1 MTKSWAL
8 GSAACQNNFLLLSYL
23 KGLIYNSV
31 AELKETRN
39 VTNMKIMN
47 VKQLFLLSTLCLT
60 MGTTQA
66 PAQEFLNK
74 LKNKGAKLVKQAM
87 QDAVKDEVN
96 TVEKTEGEASRNK
109 NRVESKV
116 RNRTRMQGN
125 STMAGGGVT
134 LSPKKKE
141 ITIKLCRGLGPS
153 TWYGRKNARSPLPP
167 VCSKQDSWYS
177 SLPFIHDMDNASL
190 VAESQMLEKWIR
202 SHSSEVC
209 SPVVVRREENTREM
223 GERTRAL
230 DNAVRYLNGSVEEM
244 PEVLESGAFK
254 RAMQSDC
261 SPLYPSLESE
271 TVTYLK
277 SINRTTK
284 EVTVTVYEGNSAY
297 DNKMNIDEMWFEVNP
312 SERTAKLLEMDDE
325 SAGKDYTVPSS
336 IRFAGHLFRVT
347 EIGASAFSEKKVKSV
362 TLPMGLKSI
371 GDNAFM
377 SSTISEISIPATVTN
392 IGKGAFSN
400 IPTLKTI
407 SVPNSVKTIGHSCF
421 VACTGLTEVKLPAR
435 LEKLE
440 NSMFRGCRS
449 LTKVTLPQNIDKI
462 DTGTF
467 EDCKALAHID
477 LPQTVTTIGLNAFKN
492 TALTE
497 VPVTTSLKLID
508 SNAFEGCNGL
518 TSVSLPASV
527 QIETEAF
534 KNCKNLRKAT
544 ISAEHRGIPDD
555 IYMIFMGCPFAQ
567 KPLTSVP
574 SCVTFSE

>member
-1 MTKSWAL
+1 
-8 GSAACQNNFLLLSYL
+8 
-23 KGLIYNSV
+23 
-31 AELKETRN
+31 
-39 VTNMKIMN
+39 MKILN

-66 PAQEFLNK
+66 PAQGFLNK

-87 QDAVKDEVN
+87 PDAVKDVVN

-153 TWYGRKNARSPLPP
+153 TWYGRKNARSPQPP
-167 VCSKQDSWYS
+167 VCSKQDSWYR

-190 VAESQMLEKWIR
+190 VAESQMLKKWIR
-202 SHSSEVC
+202 SNSSETC

-377 SSTISEISIPATVTN
+377 SSAISEISIPATVTN

-435 LEKLE
+435 LEKLW
-440 NSMFRGCRS
+440 NNMFSGCRS

-477 LPQTVTTIGLNAFKN
+477 LPQSVTTIGVNAFKN

>member
-1 MTKSWAL
+1 
-8 GSAACQNNFLLLSYL
+8 
-23 KGLIYNSV
+23 
-31 AELKETRN
+31 
-39 VTNMKIMN
+39 MKIMN

-153 TWYGRKNARSPLPP
+153 TWYGRKNARSPQPP
-167 VCSKQDSWYS
+167 VCSKQDSWYR

-202 SHSSEVC
+202 SNSSETC

-297 DNKMNIDEMWFEVNP
+297 DNRMNIDEMWFEVNP

-497 VPVTTSLKLID
+497 VPVTRNLKLID

-527 QIETEAF
+527 QIETDAF

>member
-1 MTKSWAL
+1 
-8 GSAACQNNFLLLSYL
+8 
-23 KGLIYNSV
+23 
-31 AELKETRN
+31 
-39 VTNMKIMN
+39 MKIMN

-66 PAQEFLNK
+66 PAQGFLNK

-87 QDAVKDEVN
+87 PDAVKDVVN

-125 STMAGGGVT
+125 STMASGGVT

-153 TWYGRKNARSPLPP
+153 TWYGRKSARSPQPP
-167 VCSKQDSWYS
+167 VCSKQDSWYR

-190 VAESQMLEKWIR
+190 VAESQMIEKWIR
-202 SHSSEVC
+202 SHSSETC

-312 SERTAKLLEMDDE
+312 SERTAKLLEMDNDE

-435 LEKLE
+435 LEKLW
-440 NSMFRGCRS
+440 NNMFRGCRS

-477 LPQTVTTIGLNAFKN
+477 LPQSVTTIGQNAFKN

-534 KNCKNLRKAT
+534 KNCKNLRRAT

>member
-1 MTKSWAL
+1 
-8 GSAACQNNFLLLSYL
+8 
-23 KGLIYNSV
+23 
-31 AELKETRN
+31 
-39 VTNMKIMN
+39 MKIMN

-87 QDAVKDEVN
+87 PDAVKDVVN

-153 TWYGRKNARSPLPP
+153 TWYGRKNVRSPQPP
-167 VCSKQDSWYS
+167 VSSKQDIWYQ
-177 SLPFIHDMDNASL
+177 SLTFIHDMDNASL

-202 SHSSEVC
+202 SNSSEIDV
-209 SPVVVRREENTREM
+209 PVLIRREEKS
-223 GERTRAL
+223 GELGGRIEAL
-230 DNAVRYLNGSVEEM
+230 DRAVRYLNGSTDEM
-244 PEVLESGAFK
+244 SEVFESGAFK
-254 RAMQSDC
+254 RAMQSDY
-261 SPLYPSLESE
+261 SALYPLLEPE

-297 DNKMNIDEMWFEVNP
+297 DNRMNIDEMWFEVNP
-312 SERTAKLLEMDDE
+312 SERTAKLLEMDNDE
-325 SAGKDYTVPSS
+325 STGKDYTVPSS
-336 IRFAGHLFRVT
+336 IRFAGHMFRVT
-347 EIGASAFSEKKVKSV
+347 EIGGSAFFEKKVKSV

-371 GDNAFM
+371 GVNAFM

-400 IPTLKTI
+400 IPALKTI

-477 LPQTVTTIGLNAFKN
+477 LPQTVTTIGQNAFKN

-527 QIETEAF
+527 QIEFEAF

-544 ISAEHRGIPDD
+544 ISAEYRGIADD

>member
-1 MTKSWAL
+1 
-8 GSAACQNNFLLLSYL
+8 
-23 KGLIYNSV
+23 
-31 AELKETRN
+31 
-39 VTNMKIMN
+39 MKIMN

-66 PAQEFLNK
+66 PAQGFLNK

-87 QDAVKDEVN
+87 PDAVKDVVN

-153 TWYGRKNARSPLPP
+153 TWYGRKNARSPQPP
-167 VCSKQDSWYS
+167 VCSKQDSWYR

-190 VAESQMLEKWIR
+190 VAESQMLKKWIR
-202 SHSSEVC
+202 SNSSETC

-312 SERTAKLLEMDDE
+312 SERTAKLLEMDEE

-377 SSTISEISIPATVTN
+377 SSAISEISIPATVTN

-435 LEKLE
+435 LEKLW
-440 NSMFRGCRS
+440 NNMFSGCRS

-477 LPQTVTTIGLNAFKN
+477 LPQSVTTIGQNAFKN

>member
-1 MTKSWAL
+1 
-8 GSAACQNNFLLLSYL
+8 
-23 KGLIYNSV
+23 
-31 AELKETRN
+31 
-39 VTNMKIMN
+39 MN

-66 PAQEFLNK
+66 PAQGFLNK

-87 QDAVKDEVN
+87 PDAVKDVVN

-153 TWYGRKNARSPLPP
+153 TWYGRKNARSPQPP
-167 VCSKQDSWYS
+167 VCSKQDSWYR

-190 VAESQMLEKWIR
+190 VAESQMIEKWIR
-202 SHSSEVC
+202 SHSSETC

-284 EVTVTVYEGNSAY
+284 TKEVTVTVYEGNSAY

-312 SERTAKLLEMDDE
+312 SERTAKLLEMDNDE
-325 SAGKDYTVPSS
+325 SVGKDYTVPSS

-347 EIGASAFSEKKVKSV
+347 EIGVSAFSEKKVKSV

-435 LEKLE
+435 LEKLW
-440 NSMFRGCRS
+440 NNMFRGCRS

-477 LPQTVTTIGLNAFKN
+477 LPQSVTTIGQNAFKN

-534 KNCKNLRKAT
+534 KNCKNLRRAT

>member
-1 MTKSWAL
+1 
-8 GSAACQNNFLLLSYL
+8 
-23 KGLIYNSV
+23 
-31 AELKETRN
+31 
-39 VTNMKIMN
+39 MKIMN

-66 PAQEFLNK
+66 PAQGFLNK

-87 QDAVKDEVN
+87 PDAVKDVVN

-153 TWYGRKNARSPLPP
+153 TWYGRKNARSPQPP
-167 VCSKQDSWYS
+167 VCSKQDSWYR

-190 VAESQMLEKWIR
+190 VAESQMLKKWIR
-202 SHSSEVC
+202 SNSSETC

-223 GERTRAL
+223 GERIRAL

-421 VACTGLTEVKLPAR
+421 VTCTGLTEVKLPAR
-435 LEKLE
+435 LEKLW
-440 NSMFRGCRS
+440 NNMFSGCRS

-477 LPQTVTTIGLNAFKN
+477 LPQSVTTIGVNAFKN

>member
-1 MTKSWAL
+1 
-8 GSAACQNNFLLLSYL
+8 
-23 KGLIYNSV
+23 
-31 AELKETRN
+31 
-39 VTNMKIMN
+39 MN

-60 MGTTQA
+60 MGATQA
-66 PAQEFLNK
+66 PAQGFLNK

-87 QDAVKDEVN
+87 PDPVKDVVN
-96 TVEKTEGEASRNK
+96 TVEETEGAASRTR

-116 RNRTRMQGN
+116 RNRTSGA
-125 STMAGGGVT
+125 STRRTRTQAGSSTAGSGVT

-153 TWYGRKNARSPLPP
+153 TCYGRKNARSPLPP
-167 VCSKQDSWYS
+167 TCSKQDSWYR
-177 SLPFIHDMDNASL
+177 SLPFIHDMDNACL
-190 VAESQMLEKWIR
+190 VAEANMLDNFVKK
-202 SHSSEVC
+202 HSSEVC
-209 SPVVVRREENTREM
+209 SPVVVRVEENREEM

-230 DNAVRYLNGSVEEM
+230 DNAVRYLKGSNDEM

-254 RAMQSDC
+254 RAMQSDY
-261 SPLYPSLESE
+261 SALYPSLEPE

-312 SERTAKLLEMDDE
+312 SERTAKLLEMDEE

-336 IRFAGHLFRVT
+336 IRFGGHVFRVT
-347 EIGASAFSEKKVKSV
+347 EIGASAFNEKKVKSV

-377 SSTISEISIPATVTN
+377 SSTISEINIPATVTN

-421 VACTGLTEVKLPAR
+421 VMCTGLTEAKLPAR

-440 NSMFRGCRS
+440 NAMFKGCQS

-477 LPQTVTTIGLNAFKN
+477 LPQSVTTIGLNAFKN

-497 VPVTTSLKLID
+497 VPVTTNLKLID

-527 QIETEAF
+527 QVENEAF

-544 ISAEHRGIPDD
+544 ISAEYRGIADD

>member
-1 MTKSWAL
+1 
-8 GSAACQNNFLLLSYL
+8 
-23 KGLIYNSV
+23 
-31 AELKETRN
+31 
-39 VTNMKIMN
+39 MKIMN

-66 PAQEFLNK
+66 PAQGFLNK

-87 QDAVKDEVN
+87 PDAVKDVVN
-96 TVEKTEGEASRNK
+96 TVEKTEGEASKTR

-125 STMAGGGVT
+125 STIAGGGVT

-153 TWYGRKNARSPLPP
+153 TWYGRKNARSPQPP
-167 VCSKQDSWYS
+167 VCSKQDSWYR

-190 VAESQMLEKWIR
+190 VAESQMLKKWIR
-202 SHSSEVC
+202 SNSSETC

-223 GERTRAL
+223 GERIRAL

-284 EVTVTVYEGNSAY
+284 EVKVTVYEGNSAY

-312 SERTAKLLEMDDE
+312 SERTAKLLEMDEE

-377 SSTISEISIPATVTN
+377 SSAISEISIPATVTN

-435 LEKLE
+435 LEKLW
-440 NSMFRGCRS
+440 NNMFSGCRS

-477 LPQTVTTIGLNAFKN
+477 LPQSVTTIGVNAFKN

>member
-1 MTKSWAL
+1 
-8 GSAACQNNFLLLSYL
+8 
-23 KGLIYNSV
+23 
-31 AELKETRN
+31 
-39 VTNMKIMN
+39 MK

-60 MGTTQA
+60 MGATQA
-66 PAQEFLNK
+66 PAQGFLNK

-87 QDAVKDEVN
+87 PDPVKDVVN
-96 TVEKTEGEASRNK
+96 TVKEAEGSASRTK
-109 NRVESKV
+109 TRVENRV
-116 RNRTRMQGN
+116 RNRVGGESMRRTRTQGG
-125 STMAGGGVT
+125 SATAGSGGGVT

-153 TWYGRKNARSPLPP
+153 TWYGRNNARSPLPP
-167 VCSKQDSWYS
+167 VCSKQDSWYRA
-177 SLPFIHDMDNASL
+177 LPFIHDMDNASL
-190 VAESQMLEKWIR
+190 VAEVNMLDNFVKK
-202 SHSSEVC
+202 HTSEVC
-209 SPVVVRREENTREM
+209 SPVVVRREENTEEM
-223 GERTRAL
+223 GERISAL
-230 DNAVRYLNGSVEEM
+230 NNAVRYLNGSTDEM
-244 PEVLESGAFK
+244 PEVFESGAFK
-254 RAMQSDC
+254 RAMQSDY
-261 SPLYPSLESE
+261 SALYPSLEPG

-297 DNKMNIDEMWFEVNP
+297 DNRMNIDEMWFEVNP
-312 SERTAKLLEMDDE
+312 SERTAKLLEMDNDE
-325 SAGKDYTVPSS
+325 STGKDYTVPSS
-336 IRFAGHLFRVT
+336 IRFAGHVFRVT
-347 EIGASAFSEKKVKSV
+347 EIGGSAFFEKKVKSV

-371 GDNAFM
+371 GVNAFM
-377 SSTISEISIPATVTN
+377 GSTISEISIPATVTN

-400 IPTLKTI
+400 ILALKTI

-421 VACTGLTEVKLPAR
+421 VACTGLTEAKLPAR

-477 LPQTVTTIGLNAFKN
+477 LPQSVTTIGQNAFKN

-497 VPVTTSLKLID
+497 VPVTTNLKLID

-527 QIETEAF
+527 QIEFEAF

-544 ISAEHRGIPDD
+544 ISAEHRGIADD

>member
-1 MTKSWAL
+1 
-8 GSAACQNNFLLLSYL
+8 
-23 KGLIYNSV
+23 
-31 AELKETRN
+31 
-39 VTNMKIMN
+39 MKIMN

-66 PAQEFLNK
+66 PAQGFLNK

-87 QDAVKDEVN
+87 PDAVKDVVN

-153 TWYGRKNARSPLPP
+153 TWYGRKNARSPQPP
-167 VCSKQDSWYS
+167 VCSKQDSWYR

-190 VAESQMLEKWIR
+190 VAESQMLKKWIR
-202 SHSSEVC
+202 SNSSETC

-284 EVTVTVYEGNSAY
+284 EVKVTVYEGNSAY

-312 SERTAKLLEMDDE
+312 SERTAKLLEMDEE

-421 VACTGLTEVKLPAR
+421 VTCTGLTEVKLPAR
-435 LEKLE
+435 LEKLW
-440 NSMFRGCRS
+440 NNMFSGCRS

-477 LPQTVTTIGLNAFKN
+477 LPQSVTTIGVNAFKN

>member
-1 MTKSWAL
+1 
-8 GSAACQNNFLLLSYL
+8 
-23 KGLIYNSV
+23 
-31 AELKETRN
+31 
-39 VTNMKIMN
+39 MN

-66 PAQEFLNK
+66 PAQGFLNK

-87 QDAVKDEVN
+87 PDPVKDVVN
-96 TVEKTEGEASRNK
+96 TVEETEGAATRTR

-116 RNRTRMQGN
+116 RNRTSGA
-125 STMAGGGVT
+125 STRRTRTQAGSSTAGGGVT

-153 TWYGRKNARSPLPP
+153 TLGGRKNARSPLPP
-167 VCSKQDSWYS
+167 VCSKQDSWYRA
-177 SLPFIHDMDNASL
+177 LPFIHDMDNASL
-190 VAESQMLEKWIR
+190 VAEVNMLDNFVKK
-202 SHSSEVC
+202 HSSEVC
-209 SPVVVRREENTREM
+209 SPVAVRCEENRSEM

-230 DNAVRYLNGSVEEM
+230 DNAVRYLNGSNDEM

-254 RAMQSDC
+254 RAMQSDY
-261 SPLYPSLESE
+261 SALYPSLKPE

-284 EVTVTVYEGNSAY
+284 EVTVTVYDGNSAY
-297 DNKMNIDEMWFEVNP
+297 DNKMNIEEMWFEVNP
-312 SERTAKLLEMDDE
+312 SERTAKLIEMDDE

-336 IRFAGHLFRVT
+336 IRFGGHLYRVT
-347 EIGASAFSEKKVKSV
+347 EIGGSAFYGKKVKSV

-377 SSTISEISIPATVTN
+377 SSTISEINIPATVTN
-392 IGKGAFSN
+392 IGKRAFSN

-407 SVPNSVKTIGHSCF
+407 SVPNSVKTIGLSCF
-421 VACTGLTEVKLPAR
+421 VMCTGLTEAKLPAR

-440 NSMFRGCRS
+440 NSLFKGCRS
-449 LTKVTLPQNIDKI
+449 LTKVTLPQYINKI

-477 LPQTVTTIGLNAFKN
+477 LPQSVTTIGLNAFKN

-497 VPVTTSLKLID
+497 VPVTTNLKLID

-527 QIETEAF
+527 QVENEAF

>member
-1 MTKSWAL
+1 
-8 GSAACQNNFLLLSYL
+8 
-23 KGLIYNSV
+23 
-31 AELKETRN
+31 
-39 VTNMKIMN
+39 MN

-60 MGTTQA
+60 MGATQA
-66 PAQEFLNK
+66 PAQGFLNK

-87 QDAVKDEVN
+87 PDPVKEVVN
-96 TVEKTEGEASRNK
+96 TVEETEGAASRTR
-109 NRVESKV
+109 NRVENKV
-116 RNRTRMQGN
+116 RNRTSGASTRRTRTQGG
-125 STMAGGGVT
+125 SATAGSGGGVT

-153 TWYGRKNARSPLPP
+153 ISGGRKNARSPLPP
-167 VCSKQDSWYS
+167 TCSKQDSWYRA
-177 SLPFIHDMDNASL
+177 LPFIHDMDNASL
-190 VAESQMLEKWIR
+190 VAEANMLDNMMKKR
-202 SHSSEVC
+202 SEDVC
-209 SPVVVRREENTREM
+209 SPVAVRCEENRSEM

-230 DNAVRYLNGSVEEM
+230 DNAVRYLNGSDDEM

-254 RAMQSDC
+254 RAMQSDY
-261 SPLYPSLESE
+261 SALYPSLKPE

-284 EVTVTVYEGNSAY
+284 EVTVTVYDGNSAY
-297 DNKMNIDEMWFEVNP
+297 DNRMNVDGMWFEVNP
-312 SERTAKLLEMDDE
+312 SERTAKLLEMDNDE
-325 SAGKDYTVPSS
+325 STGKDYTVPSS
-336 IRFAGHLFRVT
+336 IRFAGHVFRVT
-347 EIGASAFSEKKVKSV
+347 EIGGSAFYEKKVKSV

-371 GDNAFM
+371 GVNAFM
-377 SSTISEISIPATVTN
+377 SSTISEINIPATVTN

-400 IPTLKTI
+400 ISTLKTI

-467 EDCKALAHID
+467 EDCKALTHID
-477 LPQTVTTIGLNAFKN
+477 LPQSVTTIGQNAFKN

-497 VPVTTSLKLID
+497 VPVTTNLKLID

-527 QIETEAF
+527 QVENEAF

-544 ISAEHRGIPDD
+544 ISAEHRGIADD

>member
-1 MTKSWAL
+1 
-8 GSAACQNNFLLLSYL
+8 
-23 KGLIYNSV
+23 
-31 AELKETRN
+31 
-39 VTNMKIMN
+39 MK

-66 PAQEFLNK
+66 PAQGFLNK

-87 QDAVKDEVN
+87 PDPVKDVVN
-96 TVEKTEGEASRNK
+96 TVKEAEGSASRTK
-109 NRVESKV
+109 TRVENRV
-116 RNRTRMQGN
+116 RNRVGGESMRRTRTQGG
-125 STMAGGGVT
+125 SATAGSGGGVT

-153 TWYGRKNARSPLPP
+153 TWYGRNNARSPLPP

-190 VAESQMLEKWIR
+190 VAEVNMLDNFVKK
-202 SHSSEVC
+202 HTSEVC
-209 SPVVVRREENTREM
+209 SPVVVRREENTEEM
-223 GERTRAL
+223 GERISAL
-230 DNAVRYLNGSVEEM
+230 NNAVRYLNGSTDEM
-244 PEVLESGAFK
+244 PEVFESGAFK
-254 RAMQSDC
+254 RAMQSDY
-261 SPLYPSLESE
+261 SALYPSLEPE
-271 TVTYLK
+271 TVKYLK

-297 DNKMNIDEMWFEVNP
+297 DNRMNIDEMWFEVNP
-312 SERTAKLLEMDDE
+312 SERTAKLLEMDNDE
-325 SAGKDYTVPSS
+325 STGKDYTVPSS
-336 IRFAGHLFRVT
+336 IRFAGHVFRVT
-347 EIGASAFSEKKVKSV
+347 EIGASAFCDMKVKSV

-377 SSTISEISIPATVTN
+377 NSTISEINIPATVTN

-400 IPTLKTI
+400 IPALKTI
-407 SVPNSVKTIGHSCF
+407 SVPNSVKTIGHGCF

-477 LPQTVTTIGLNAFKN
+477 LPQIVTTIGQNAFKN

-497 VPVTTSLKLID
+497 VPVTTNLKLID

-527 QIETEAF
+527 QIEFEAF

-544 ISAEHRGIPDD
+544 ISAEHRGIADD

>member
-1 MTKSWAL
+1 
-8 GSAACQNNFLLLSYL
+8 
-23 KGLIYNSV
+23 
-31 AELKETRN
+31 
-39 VTNMKIMN
+39 MK

-66 PAQEFLNK
+66 PAQGFLNK

-87 QDAVKDEVN
+87 PDPVKDVVN
-96 TVEKTEGEASRNK
+96 TVKEAEGSASRTK
-109 NRVESKV
+109 TRVENRV
-116 RNRTRMQGN
+116 RNRVGGESMRRTRTQGG
-125 STMAGGGVT
+125 SATAGSGGGVT

-153 TWYGRKNARSPLPP
+153 TWYGRNNARSPLPP

-190 VAESQMLEKWIR
+190 VAEVNMLDNFVKK
-202 SHSSEVC
+202 HTSEVC
-209 SPVVVRREENTREM
+209 SPVVVRREENTEEM
-223 GERTRAL
+223 GERISAL
-230 DNAVRYLNGSVEEM
+230 NNAVRYLNGSTDEM

-254 RAMQSDC
+254 RAMQSDY
-261 SPLYPSLESE
+261 SALYPSLEPE
-271 TVTYLK
+271 TVKYLK

-297 DNKMNIDEMWFEVNP
+297 DNRMNIDEMWFEVNP
-312 SERTAKLLEMDDE
+312 SERTAKLLEMDNDE
-325 SAGKDYTVPSS
+325 STGKDYTVPSS
-336 IRFAGHLFRVT
+336 IRFAGHMFRVT
-347 EIGASAFSEKKVKSV
+347 EIGGSAFFEKKVKSV

-371 GDNAFM
+371 GVNAFM
-377 SSTISEISIPATVTN
+377 GSTISEINIPATVTN

-400 IPTLKTI
+400 IPALKTI
-407 SVPNSVKTIGHSCF
+407 SVPNSVKTIGHGCF

-477 LPQTVTTIGLNAFKN
+477 LPQLVTTIGQNAFKN

-497 VPVTTSLKLID
+497 VPVTTNLKLID

-527 QIETEAF
+527 QVEHEAF

-544 ISAEHRGIPDD
+544 ISAEYRGIADD

>member
-1 MTKSWAL
+1 
-8 GSAACQNNFLLLSYL
+8 
-23 KGLIYNSV
+23 
-31 AELKETRN
+31 
-39 VTNMKIMN
+39 MN

-66 PAQEFLNK
+66 PAQGFLNK

-87 QDAVKDEVN
+87 PDPVKDVVN
-96 TVEKTEGEASRNK
+96 TVEETEGAATRTR

-116 RNRTRMQGN
+116 RNRTSGA
-125 STMAGGGVT
+125 STRRTRTQAGSSTAGSGVT
-134 LSPKKKE
+134 LSSKKKE
-141 ITIKLCRGLGPS
+141 ITIKLCQGLGPS
-153 TWYGRKNARSPLPP
+153 TCYGRKNARSPLPP
-167 VCSKQDSWYS
+167 TCSKQDSWYRA
-177 SLPFIHDMDNASL
+177 LPFIHDMDNASL
-190 VAESQMLEKWIR
+190 VAEVNMLDNFVKK
-202 SHSSEVC
+202 HSSEVC
-209 SPVVVRREENTREM
+209 SPVVVRSEENIREM

-230 DNAVRYLNGSVEEM
+230 DNAVRYLNGSTDEM
-244 PEVLESGAFK
+244 PEVFESGAFK
-254 RAMQSDC
+254 RAMQSDY
-261 SPLYPSLESE
+261 SALYPSLEPE

-297 DNKMNIDEMWFEVNP
+297 DNRMNVDEMWFEVNP
-312 SERTAKLLEMDDE
+312 SERTAKLIEMDDE

-336 IRFAGHLFRVT
+336 IRFGGHMYRVT
-347 EIGASAFSEKKVKSV
+347 EIGGSAFYGKKVKSV
-362 TLPMGLKSI
+362 MLPMGLKSI

-377 SSTISEISIPATVTN
+377 SSTISEINIPATVTN
-392 IGKGAFSN
+392 IGKRAFSN

-407 SVPNSVKTIGHSCF
+407 SVPNSVKTIGLSCF
-421 VACTGLTEVKLPAR
+421 VMCTGLTEIKLPAR

-440 NSMFRGCRS
+440 NSLFKGCRS

-467 EDCKALAHID
+467 EDCKALTHID
-477 LPQTVTTIGLNAFKN
+477 LPQSVTTIGLNAFKN

-497 VPVTTSLKLID
+497 VPVTTNLKLID

-527 QIETEAF
+527 QVENEAF

>member
-1 MTKSWAL
+1 
-8 GSAACQNNFLLLSYL
+8 
-23 KGLIYNSV
+23 
-31 AELKETRN
+31 
-39 VTNMKIMN
+39 MKIMN

-87 QDAVKDEVN
+87 PDAVKDVVN

-153 TWYGRKNARSPLPP
+153 TWYGRKNVRSPQPP
-167 VCSKQDSWYS
+167 VSSKQDIWYQ
-177 SLPFIHDMDNASL
+177 SLTFIHDMDNASL
-190 VAESQMLEKWIR
+190 LAESQMLEKWIR
-202 SHSSEVC
+202 SNSSEIDV
-209 SPVVVRREENTREM
+209 PVLIRREEKSGEL
-223 GERTRAL
+223 GERISAL
-230 DNAVRYLNGSVEEM
+230 DRAVRYLNGSVEEM

-254 RAMQSDC
+254 RAMQSDY
-261 SPLYPSLESE
+261 SALYPLLEPE
-271 TVTYLK
+271 TVKYLK

-297 DNKMNIDEMWFEVNP
+297 DNRMNIDEMWFEVNP
-312 SERTAKLLEMDDE
+312 SERTAKLLEMDNDE
-325 SAGKDYTVPSS
+325 STGKDYTVPSS
-336 IRFAGHLFRVT
+336 IRFAGHMFRVT
-347 EIGASAFSEKKVKSV
+347 EIGGAAFFEKKVKSV

-371 GDNAFM
+371 GVNAFM
-377 SSTISEISIPATVTN
+377 GSTISEMNIPATVTN
-392 IGKGAFSN
+392 IRERAFSG
-400 IPTLKTI
+400 IPALKTI

-477 LPQTVTTIGLNAFKN
+477 LPQSVTTIGQNAFKN

-497 VPVTTSLKLID
+497 VPVTTNLKLID

-527 QIETEAF
+527 QIEFEAF

>member
-1 MTKSWAL
+1 
-8 GSAACQNNFLLLSYL
+8 
-23 KGLIYNSV
+23 
-31 AELKETRN
+31 
-39 VTNMKIMN
+39 MKIMN

-66 PAQEFLNK
+66 PAQGFLNK

-87 QDAVKDEVN
+87 PDAVKDVVN

-153 TWYGRKNARSPLPP
+153 TWYGRKNARSPQPP
-167 VCSKQDSWYS
+167 VCSKQDSWYR

-190 VAESQMLEKWIR
+190 VAESQMLKKWIR
-202 SHSSEVC
+202 SNSSETC

-312 SERTAKLLEMDDE
+312 SERTAKLLEMDEE

-377 SSTISEISIPATVTN
+377 SSAISEISIPATVTN

-435 LEKLE
+435 LEKLW
-440 NSMFRGCRS
+440 NNMFSGCRS

-477 LPQTVTTIGLNAFKN
+477 LPQSVTTIGVNAFKN

>member
-1 MTKSWAL
+1 
-8 GSAACQNNFLLLSYL
+8 
-23 KGLIYNSV
+23 
-31 AELKETRN
+31 
-39 VTNMKIMN
+39 MN

-66 PAQEFLNK
+66 SAQGFLNK

-87 QDAVKDEVN
+87 PDPVKDVVN
-96 TVEKTEGEASRNK
+96 TVEETEGAASRTR

-116 RNRTRMQGN
+116 RNRTSGA
-125 STMAGGGVT
+125 STRRTRTQAGSSTAGSGVT

-153 TWYGRKNARSPLPP
+153 ISGGRKNARSPLPP
-167 VCSKQDSWYS
+167 TCSKQDSWYR
-177 SLPFIHDMDNASL
+177 SLSFIHDMDNASL
-190 VAESQMLEKWIR
+190 VAEVNMLDNFVKK
-202 SHSSEVC
+202 HSLEVC
-209 SPVVVRREENTREM
+209 SPVVVRREENTKEM
-223 GERTRAL
+223 AERTRAL
-230 DNAVRYLNGSVEEM
+230 DNAVRYLNGSTDEM

-254 RAMQSDC
+254 RAMQSDY
-261 SPLYPSLESE
+261 SALYPSLKPE

-284 EVTVTVYEGNSAY
+284 EVTVTVYDGNSAY
-297 DNKMNIDEMWFEVNP
+297 DNRMNVDEMWFEVNP
-312 SERTAKLLEMDDE
+312 SERTAKLIEMDDE

-336 IRFAGHLFRVT
+336 IRFGGHLYRVT
-347 EIGASAFSEKKVKSV
+347 EIGGSAFYEKKVKSV

-371 GDNAFM
+371 SVNAFAG
-377 SSTISEISIPATVTN
+377 STISEINIPATVTN
-392 IGKGAFSN
+392 IGRGAFSN

-407 SVPNSVKTIGHSCF
+407 SIPNSVKTIGHSCF
-421 VACTGLTEVKLPAR
+421 VVCTGLTEVKLPAR
-435 LEKLE
+435 LERLE
-440 NSMFRGCRS
+440 NSMFKGCRS

-467 EDCKALAHID
+467 EDCKALAHIN
-477 LPQTVTTIGLNAFKN
+477 LPKSVTTIGLNAFKN

-497 VPVTTSLKLID
+497 VPVTTNLKLID

-527 QIETEAF
+527 HLEDEAF

>member
-1 MTKSWAL
+1 
-8 GSAACQNNFLLLSYL
+8 
-23 KGLIYNSV
+23 
-31 AELKETRN
+31 
-39 VTNMKIMN
+39 MN

-66 PAQEFLNK
+66 PAQGFLNK

-87 QDAVKDEVN
+87 PDPVKEVVN
-96 TVEKTEGEASRNK
+96 TVEETEGAATRTR

-116 RNRTRMQGN
+116 RNRTSGASTRRTRTQAGSSTEN
-125 STMAGGGVT
+125 SGGVT
-134 LSPKKKE
+134 LSSKKKE

-153 TWYGRKNARSPLPP
+153 TLGGRKNARSPLPP
-167 VCSKQDSWYS
+167 TCSKQDSWYR

-190 VAESQMLEKWIR
+190 VAEANMLDNMMKKR
-202 SHSSEVC
+202 SEDVC
-209 SPVVVRREENTREM
+209 SPVAVRCEENRSEM

-230 DNAVRYLNGSVEEM
+230 DNAVRYLNGSTDEM

-261 SPLYPSLESE
+261 SALYPSLEPE

-297 DNKMNIDEMWFEVNP
+297 DNRMNIDEMWFEVNP
-312 SERTAKLLEMDDE
+312 SERTAKLIEMDDE

-336 IRFAGHLFRVT
+336 IRFGGHMYRVT
-347 EIGASAFSEKKVKSV
+347 EIGGSAFYGKKVKSV

-377 SSTISEISIPATVTN
+377 SSTISEINIPATVTN
-392 IGKGAFSN
+392 IGKRSFSN

-407 SVPNSVKTIGHSCF
+407 SVPNSVKAIGHSCF
-421 VACTGLTEVKLPAR
+421 VMCTGLTEVKLPAR
-435 LEKLE
+435 LERLE
-440 NSMFRGCRS
+440 NSLFKGCRS

-477 LPQTVTTIGLNAFKN
+477 LPQKVTTIGLNAFKN

-497 VPVTTSLKLID
+497 VPVTTNLKLID

-527 QIETEAF
+527 QVENEAF

>member
-1 MTKSWAL
+1 
-8 GSAACQNNFLLLSYL
+8 
-23 KGLIYNSV
+23 
-31 AELKETRN
+31 
-39 VTNMKIMN
+39 MN

-60 MGTTQA
+60 MGATQA
-66 PAQEFLNK
+66 SAQGFLNK
-74 LKNKGAKLVKQAM
+74 LKNKGAKLVKQALP
-87 QDAVKDEVN
+87 DPVKDVVN
-96 TVEKTEGEASRNK
+96 TVEETEGAASRTR
-109 NRVESKV
+109 NRVENKV
-116 RNRTRMQGN
+116 RNRTSGASTRRTRTQGG
-125 STMAGGGVT
+125 SATAGSGGGVT

-153 TWYGRKNARSPLPP
+153 ISGGRKNARSPLPP
-167 VCSKQDSWYS
+167 TCSKQDSWYRA
-177 SLPFIHDMDNASL
+177 LPFIHDMDNASL
-190 VAESQMLEKWIR
+190 VAEANMLDNMMKKR
-202 SHSSEVC
+202 SEDVC
-209 SPVVVRREENTREM
+209 SPVAVRCEENRSEM

-230 DNAVRYLNGSVEEM
+230 DNAVRYLNGSDDEM

-254 RAMQSDC
+254 RAMQSDY
-261 SPLYPSLESE
+261 SALYPSLEPE

-297 DNKMNIDEMWFEVNP
+297 DNRMNIDEMWFEVNP
-312 SERTAKLLEMDDE
+312 SERTAKLLEMDNDE
-325 SAGKDYTVPSS
+325 STGKDYTVPSS
-336 IRFAGHLFRVT
+336 IRFAGHVFRVT
-347 EIGASAFSEKKVKSV
+347 EIGGSAFYEKKVKSV

-371 GDNAFM
+371 GVNAFM
-377 SSTISEISIPATVTN
+377 SSTISEINIPATVTN

-400 IPTLKTI
+400 ISTLKTI

-467 EDCKALAHID
+467 EDCKALTHID
-477 LPQTVTTIGLNAFKN
+477 LPQSVTTIGQNAFKN

-497 VPVTTSLKLID
+497 VPVTTNLKLID

-527 QIETEAF
+527 QVENEAF

-544 ISAEHRGIPDD
+544 ISAEHRGIADD

>member
-1 MTKSWAL
+1 MT
-8 GSAACQNNFLLLSYL
+8 
-23 KGLIYNSV
+23 
-31 AELKETRN
+31 
-39 VTNMKIMN
+39 MN

-60 MGTTQA
+60 MGTIQA
-66 PAQEFLNK
+66 PAQGFLNK

-87 QDAVKDEVN
+87 PDPVKEVVN
-96 TVEKTEGEASRNK
+96 TVEETEGAATRTR
-109 NRVESKV
+109 NRVESRV
-116 RNRTRMQGN
+116 RNRTSGA
-125 STMAGGGVT
+125 STRRTRTQADSSTADGGVT

-153 TWYGRKNARSPLPP
+153 TLGGHKNARSPLPP
-167 VCSKQDSWYS
+167 ACSKQDSWYR

-190 VAESQMLEKWIR
+190 VAEANMLDNFVKK
-202 SHSSEVC
+202 HSSDVC
-209 SPVVVRREENTREM
+209 SPVAVRCEENRSEM

-230 DNAVRYLNGSVEEM
+230 DNAVRYLNGSNDEM

-254 RAMQSDC
+254 RAMQSDY
-261 SPLYPSLESE
+261 SALYPSLEPE

-336 IRFAGHLFRVT
+336 IRFGGHMYRVT
-347 EIGASAFSEKKVKSV
+347 EIGGSAFYGKKVKSV

-377 SSTISEISIPATVTN
+377 SSTISEINIPVTVTN
-392 IGKGAFSN
+392 IGKRAFSN

-421 VACTGLTEVKLPAR
+421 VMCTGLTEVKLPTR

-440 NSMFRGCRS
+440 NAMFRGCQS

-477 LPQTVTTIGLNAFKN
+477 LPQSVTTIGLNAFKN

-497 VPVTTSLKLID
+497 VPVMTNLKLID

-527 QIETEAF
+527 QVENEAF

-567 KPLTSVP
+567 KPLTSMP

>member
-1 MTKSWAL
+1 
-8 GSAACQNNFLLLSYL
+8 
-23 KGLIYNSV
+23 
-31 AELKETRN
+31 
-39 VTNMKIMN
+39 MKIMN

-66 PAQEFLNK
+66 PAQGFLNK

-87 QDAVKDEVN
+87 PDAVKDVVN

-125 STMAGGGVT
+125 STIAGGGVT

-153 TWYGRKNARSPLPP
+153 TWYGRKNARSPQPP
-167 VCSKQDSWYS
+167 VCSKQDSWYR

-190 VAESQMLEKWIR
+190 VAESQMLKKWIR
-202 SHSSEVC
+202 SNSSETC

-284 EVTVTVYEGNSAY
+284 EVKVTVYEGNSAY

-312 SERTAKLLEMDDE
+312 SERTAKLLEMDEE

-435 LEKLE
+435 LEKLW
-440 NSMFRGCRS
+440 NNMFSGCRS

-467 EDCKALAHID
+467 EDCKALAHIN
-477 LPQTVTTIGLNAFKN
+477 LPQSVTTIGQNAFKN

>member
-1 MTKSWAL
+1 
-8 GSAACQNNFLLLSYL
+8 
-23 KGLIYNSV
+23 
-31 AELKETRN
+31 
-39 VTNMKIMN
+39 MKIMN

-66 PAQEFLNK
+66 PAQGFLNK

-87 QDAVKDEVN
+87 SDAVKDEVN

-153 TWYGRKNARSPLPP
+153 TWYGRKNARSPQPP
-167 VCSKQDSWYS
+167 VCSKQDSWYR

-202 SHSSEVC
+202 SNSSETC

-435 LEKLE
+435 LEKLW
-440 NSMFRGCRS
+440 NNMFSGCRS

-477 LPQTVTTIGLNAFKN
+477 LPQSVTTIGVNAFKN

>member
-1 MTKSWAL
+1 M
-8 GSAACQNNFLLLSYL
+8 
-23 KGLIYNSV
+23 
-31 AELKETRN
+31 
-39 VTNMKIMN
+39 
-47 VKQLFLLSTLCLT
+47 
-60 MGTTQA
+60 
-66 PAQEFLNK
+66 
-74 LKNKGAKLVKQAM
+74 KNKGAKLVKQAM
-87 QDAVKDEVN
+87 PDEVKDVVN

-153 TWYGRKNARSPLPP
+153 TWYGRKNARSPQPP
-167 VCSKQDSWYS
+167 VSSKQDIWYG

-202 SHSSEVC
+202 SNSSETC

-261 SPLYPSLESE
+261 SALYPLLEPE
-271 TVTYLK
+271 TVKYLK

-297 DNKMNIDEMWFEVNP
+297 DNRMNIDEMWFEVNP
-312 SERTAKLLEMDDE
+312 SERTAKLLEMDNDE
-325 SAGKDYTVPSS
+325 STGKDYTVPSS
-336 IRFAGHLFRVT
+336 IRFAGHVFRVT
-347 EIGASAFSEKKVKSV
+347 EIGASAFSEMKVKSV

-435 LEKLE
+435 LEKLW
-440 NSMFRGCRS
+440 NNMFSGCRS

-477 LPQTVTTIGLNAFKN
+477 LPQSVTTIGVNAFKN

>member
-1 MTKSWAL
+1 
-8 GSAACQNNFLLLSYL
+8 
-23 KGLIYNSV
+23 
-31 AELKETRN
+31 
-39 VTNMKIMN
+39 MKIMN

-66 PAQEFLNK
+66 PAQGFLNK

-87 QDAVKDEVN
+87 PDAVKDEVN

-153 TWYGRKNARSPLPP
+153 TWYGRKNARSPQPP
-167 VCSKQDSWYS
+167 VCSKQDSWYR

-202 SHSSEVC
+202 SNSSETC

-435 LEKLE
+435 LEKLW
-440 NSMFRGCRS
+440 NNMFSGCRS

>member
-1 MTKSWAL
+1 
-8 GSAACQNNFLLLSYL
+8 
-23 KGLIYNSV
+23 
-31 AELKETRN
+31 
-39 VTNMKIMN
+39 MKILN

-66 PAQEFLNK
+66 PAQGFLNK

-87 QDAVKDEVN
+87 PDAVKDVVN

-153 TWYGRKNARSPLPP
+153 TWYGRKNARSPQPP
-167 VCSKQDSWYS
+167 VCSKQDSWYR

-190 VAESQMLEKWIR
+190 VAESQMLKKWIR
-202 SHSSEVC
+202 SNSSETC

-284 EVTVTVYEGNSAY
+284 EVKVTVYEGNSAY

-312 SERTAKLLEMDDE
+312 SERTAKLLEMDEE

-377 SSTISEISIPATVTN
+377 SSAISEISIPATVTN

-435 LEKLE
+435 LEKLW
-440 NSMFRGCRS
+440 NNMFSGCRS

-477 LPQTVTTIGLNAFKN
+477 LPQSVTTIGVNAFKN

>member
-1 MTKSWAL
+1 
-8 GSAACQNNFLLLSYL
+8 
-23 KGLIYNSV
+23 
-31 AELKETRN
+31 
-39 VTNMKIMN
+39 MKILN

-66 PAQEFLNK
+66 PAQGFLNK

-87 QDAVKDEVN
+87 PDAVKDVVN

-153 TWYGRKNARSPLPP
+153 TWYGRKNARSPQPP
-167 VCSKQDSWYS
+167 VCSKQDSWYR

-202 SHSSEVC
+202 SNSSETC

-435 LEKLE
+435 LEKLW
-440 NSMFRGCRS
+440 NNMFSGCRS

-477 LPQTVTTIGLNAFKN
+477 LPQSVTTIGVNAFKN

>member
-1 MTKSWAL
+1 
-8 GSAACQNNFLLLSYL
+8 
-23 KGLIYNSV
+23 
-31 AELKETRN
+31 
-39 VTNMKIMN
+39 MKIMN

-66 PAQEFLNK
+66 PAQGFLNK

-87 QDAVKDEVN
+87 PDAVKDVVN
-96 TVEKTEGEASRNK
+96 TVEKTEGEASKTR

-153 TWYGRKNARSPLPP
+153 TWYGRKNARSPQPP
-167 VCSKQDSWYS
+167 VCSKQDSWYR

-202 SHSSEVC
+202 SNSSETC
-209 SPVVVRREENTREM
+209 TPVVVRREENTREM
-223 GERTRAL
+223 GERIRAL

-284 EVTVTVYEGNSAY
+284 EVKVTVYEGNSAY

-377 SSTISEISIPATVTN
+377 SSAISEISIPATVTN

-435 LEKLE
+435 LEKLW
-440 NSMFRGCRS
+440 NNMFSGCRS

-477 LPQTVTTIGLNAFKN
+477 LPQSVTTIGVNAFKN

-527 QIETEAF
+527 QIEFEAF

>member
-1 MTKSWAL
+1 
-8 GSAACQNNFLLLSYL
+8 
-23 KGLIYNSV
+23 
-31 AELKETRN
+31 
-39 VTNMKIMN
+39 MN

-60 MGTTQA
+60 MGATQA
-66 PAQEFLNK
+66 HAQGFLNK
-74 LKNKGAKLVKQAM
+74 LKNKGTKLVKQAM
-87 QDAVKDEVN
+87 PDPVKDVVN
-96 TVEKTEGEASRNK
+96 TVEETEGAASRTR

-116 RNRTRMQGN
+116 RNRTSGA
-125 STMAGGGVT
+125 STRRTRTQAGSSTAGGSVT
-134 LSPKKKE
+134 LSSKKKE

-153 TWYGRKNARSPLPP
+153 TWGGRKNARSPLPP
-167 VCSKQDSWYS
+167 TCSKQDSWYR

-190 VAESQMLEKWIR
+190 VAEANMLDNFVKK
-202 SHSSEVC
+202 HSSEVC
-209 SPVVVRREENTREM
+209 SPVVVRVEENREEM

-230 DNAVRYLNGSVEEM
+230 DNAVRYLNGSTDEM
-244 PEVLESGAFK
+244 PEVFESGAFK
-254 RAMQSDC
+254 RAMQSDF
-261 SPLYPSLESE
+261 SALYPSLKPE

-284 EVTVTVYEGNSAY
+284 EVTVSVYEGNSAY

-336 IRFAGHLFRVT
+336 IRFGGHVFRVT
-347 EIGASAFSEKKVKSV
+347 EIGASAFSGMKVKSV

-392 IGKGAFSN
+392 IGKQAFSN

-407 SVPNSVKTIGHSCF
+407 SLPNSVKAIGHSCF

-467 EDCKALAHID
+467 EDCKALTHID
-477 LPQTVTTIGLNAFKN
+477 LPQSVTTIGLNAFKN

-497 VPVTTSLKLID
+497 VPVTTNLKLID

-527 QIETEAF
+527 QVENEAF

>member
-1 MTKSWAL
+1 
-8 GSAACQNNFLLLSYL
+8 
-23 KGLIYNSV
+23 
-31 AELKETRN
+31 
-39 VTNMKIMN
+39 MN

-60 MGTTQA
+60 MGSTTQA
-66 PAQEFLNK
+66 PAQGFLNK
-74 LKNKGAKLVKQAM
+74 LKNKGAKLVKKAM
-87 QDAVKDEVN
+87 PNPVKDVVK
-96 TVEKTEGEASRNK
+96 TVEDTEGAASRTRT
-109 NRVESKV
+109 RVENKV
-116 RNRTRMQGN
+116 RNKAGGESMRRTRTQDG
-125 STMAGGGVT
+125 SSMAGGVT
-134 LSPKKKE
+134 LSPQKKE

-167 VCSKQDSWYS
+167 VCSKQDSWYR

-190 VAESQMLEKWIR
+190 VAEVNMLDNFVKKHT
-202 SHSSEVC
+202 SDVC
-209 SPVVVRREENTREM
+209 SPVVVRREENGEEM
-223 GERTRAL
+223 GDRIEAL
-230 DNAVRYLNGSVEEM
+230 NNAVRYLNGSTDEM

-254 RAMQSDC
+254 RAMQSDY
-261 SPLYPSLESE
+261 SALYPSLKPE

-297 DNKMNIDEMWFEVNP
+297 DNRMNVDEMWFEVNP
-312 SERTAKLLEMDDE
+312 SERTAKLLEMDNDE
-325 SAGKDYTVPSS
+325 STGKDYTVPSS
-336 IRFAGHLFRVT
+336 IRFAGHMFRVT
-347 EIGASAFSEKKVKSV
+347 EIGGSAFYEKKVKSV

-371 GDNAFM
+371 GVNAFM
-377 SSTISEISIPATVTN
+377 SSTISEINIPATVTN

-400 IPTLKTI
+400 IPALKTI

-440 NSMFRGCRS
+440 NAMFRGCRS

-492 TALTE
+492 TALTA
-497 VPVTTSLKLID
+497 VPVTTNLKLID

-527 QIETEAF
+527 QIEQEAF

-544 ISAEHRGIPDD
+544 VSAEYRGIPDD

>member
-1 MTKSWAL
+1 MT
-8 GSAACQNNFLLLSYL
+8 
-23 KGLIYNSV
+23 
-31 AELKETRN
+31 
-39 VTNMKIMN
+39 MN

-60 MGTTQA
+60 MGATQA
-66 PAQEFLNK
+66 SAQGFLNK

-87 QDAVKDEVN
+87 PDPVKDVVN
-96 TVEKTEGEASRNK
+96 TVEETEGAASRTR
-109 NRVESKV
+109 NRVENKV
-116 RNRTRMQGN
+116 RNRTSGASTRRTRTQGG
-125 STMAGGGVT
+125 SATAGSGGGVT

-153 TWYGRKNARSPLPP
+153 ISGGRKNARSPLPP
-167 VCSKQDSWYS
+167 TCSKQDSWYRA
-177 SLPFIHDMDNASL
+177 LPFIHDMDNASL
-190 VAESQMLEKWIR
+190 VAEANMLDNMMKKR
-202 SHSSEVC
+202 SEDVC
-209 SPVVVRREENTREM
+209 SPVAVRCEENRSEM

-230 DNAVRYLNGSVEEM
+230 DNAVRYLNGSDDEM

-254 RAMQSDC
+254 RAMQSDY
-261 SPLYPSLESE
+261 SALYPSLKPE

-284 EVTVTVYEGNSAY
+284 EVTVTVYDGNSAY
-297 DNKMNIDEMWFEVNP
+297 DNRMNVDGMWFEVNP
-312 SERTAKLLEMDDE
+312 SERTAKLLEMDNDE
-325 SAGKDYTVPSS
+325 STGKDYTVPSS
-336 IRFAGHLFRVT
+336 IRFAGHVFRVT
-347 EIGASAFSEKKVKSV
+347 EIGGSAFYEKKVKSV

-371 GDNAFM
+371 GVNAFM
-377 SSTISEISIPATVTN
+377 SSTISEINIPATVTN

-400 IPTLKTI
+400 ISTLKTI

-449 LTKVTLPQNIDKI
+449 LTKVTLPQNIDMI

-467 EDCKALAHID
+467 EDCKALTHID
-477 LPQTVTTIGLNAFKN
+477 LPQSVTTIGQNAFKN

-497 VPVTTSLKLID
+497 VPVTTNLKLID

-527 QIETEAF
+527 QVENEAF

-544 ISAEHRGIPDD
+544 ISAEHRGIADD

>member
-1 MTKSWAL
+1 
-8 GSAACQNNFLLLSYL
+8 
-23 KGLIYNSV
+23 
-31 AELKETRN
+31 
-39 VTNMKIMN
+39 MKIMN

-66 PAQEFLNK
+66 PAQGFLNK

-87 QDAVKDEVN
+87 PDAVKDVVN
-96 TVEKTEGEASRNK
+96 TVEKTEGEASKTR

-153 TWYGRKNARSPLPP
+153 TWYGRKNARSPQPP
-167 VCSKQDSWYS
+167 VCSKQDSWYR

-190 VAESQMLEKWIR
+190 VAESQMLKKWIR
-202 SHSSEVC
+202 SNSSETC

-435 LEKLE
+435 LEKLW
-440 NSMFRGCRS
+440 NNMFSGCRS

-477 LPQTVTTIGLNAFKN
+477 LPQSVTTIGVNAFKN

>member
-1 MTKSWAL
+1 
-8 GSAACQNNFLLLSYL
+8 
-23 KGLIYNSV
+23 
-31 AELKETRN
+31 
-39 VTNMKIMN
+39 MKILN

-66 PAQEFLNK
+66 PAQGFLNK

-87 QDAVKDEVN
+87 PDAVKDVVN
-96 TVEKTEGEASRNK
+96 TAEKTEGEASRNK

-153 TWYGRKNARSPLPP
+153 TWYGRKNARSPQPP
-167 VCSKQDSWYS
+167 VCSKQDSWYR

-190 VAESQMLEKWIR
+190 VAESQMLKKWIR
-202 SHSSEVC
+202 SNSSETC

-312 SERTAKLLEMDDE
+312 SERTAKLLEMDEE

-377 SSTISEISIPATVTN
+377 SSAISEISIPATVTN

-435 LEKLE
+435 LEKLW
-440 NSMFRGCRS
+440 NNMFSGCRS

-477 LPQTVTTIGLNAFKN
+477 LPQSVTTIGVNAFKN

>member
-1 MTKSWAL
+1 
-8 GSAACQNNFLLLSYL
+8 
-23 KGLIYNSV
+23 
-31 AELKETRN
+31 
-39 VTNMKIMN
+39 MKIMN

-66 PAQEFLNK
+66 PAQGFLNK

-87 QDAVKDEVN
+87 PDAVKDVVN

-153 TWYGRKNARSPLPP
+153 TWYGRKNARSPQPP
-167 VCSKQDSWYS
+167 VCSKQDSWYR

-190 VAESQMLEKWIR
+190 VAESQMLKKWIR
-202 SHSSEVC
+202 SNSSETC

-435 LEKLE
+435 LEKLW
-440 NSMFRGCRS
+440 NNMFSGCRS

-477 LPQTVTTIGLNAFKN
+477 LPQSVTTIGVNAFKN

>member
-1 MTKSWAL
+1 
-8 GSAACQNNFLLLSYL
+8 
-23 KGLIYNSV
+23 
-31 AELKETRN
+31 
-39 VTNMKIMN
+39 MN

-60 MGTTQA
+60 MGATQA
-66 PAQEFLNK
+66 SAQGFLNK
-74 LKNKGAKLVKQAM
+74 LKNKGAKLVKQALP
-87 QDAVKDEVN
+87 DPVKDVVS
-96 TVEKTEGEASRNK
+96 TVEETEGAASRTR
-109 NRVESKV
+109 NRVENKV
-116 RNRTRMQGN
+116 RNRTSGASTRRTRTQGG
-125 STMAGGGVT
+125 SATAGSGGGVT

-153 TWYGRKNARSPLPP
+153 ISGGRKNARSPLPP
-167 VCSKQDSWYS
+167 TCSKQDSWYRA
-177 SLPFIHDMDNASL
+177 LPFIHDMDNASL
-190 VAESQMLEKWIR
+190 VAEANMLDNMMKKR
-202 SHSSEVC
+202 SEDVC
-209 SPVVVRREENTREM
+209 SPVAVRCEENRSEM

-230 DNAVRYLNGSVEEM
+230 DNAVRYLNGSDDEM

-254 RAMQSDC
+254 RAMQSDY
-261 SPLYPSLESE
+261 SALYPSLKPE

-284 EVTVTVYEGNSAY
+284 EVTVTVYDGNSAY
-297 DNKMNIDEMWFEVNP
+297 DNRMNVDGMWFEVNP
-312 SERTAKLLEMDDE
+312 SERTAKLLEMDNDE
-325 SAGKDYTVPSS
+325 STGKDYTVPSS
-336 IRFAGHLFRVT
+336 IRFAGHVFRVT
-347 EIGASAFSEKKVKSV
+347 EIGGSAFYEKKVKSV

-371 GDNAFM
+371 GVNAFM
-377 SSTISEISIPATVTN
+377 SSTISEINIPATVTN

-400 IPTLKTI
+400 ISTLKTI

-467 EDCKALAHID
+467 EDCKALTHID
-477 LPQTVTTIGLNAFKN
+477 LPQSVTTIGQNAFKN

-497 VPVTTSLKLID
+497 VPVTTNLKLID

-527 QIETEAF
+527 QVENEAF

-544 ISAEHRGIPDD
+544 ISAEHRGIADD

>member
-1 MTKSWAL
+1 
-8 GSAACQNNFLLLSYL
+8 
-23 KGLIYNSV
+23 
-31 AELKETRN
+31 
-39 VTNMKIMN
+39 MN

-66 PAQEFLNK
+66 PAQGFLNK

-87 QDAVKDEVN
+87 PDPVKEVVN
-96 TVEKTEGEASRNK
+96 TVEETEGAATRTR

-116 RNRTRMQGN
+116 RNRTSGA
-125 STMAGGGVT
+125 STRRTRTQAGSSTAGGGVT

-153 TWYGRKNARSPLPP
+153 TLGGRKNARSPLPP
-167 VCSKQDSWYS
+167 VCSKQDSWYRA
-177 SLPFIHDMDNASL
+177 LPFIHDMDNASL
-190 VAESQMLEKWIR
+190 VAEANMLDNFVKK
-202 SHSSEVC
+202 HSSDVC
-209 SPVVVRREENTREM
+209 SPVAVRCEENRSEM

-230 DNAVRYLNGSVEEM
+230 DNAVRYLNGSTDEM

-254 RAMQSDC
+254 RAMQSDY
-261 SPLYPSLESE
+261 SALYPSLEPE

-284 EVTVTVYEGNSAY
+284 EVTVTVYDGNSAY
-297 DNKMNIDEMWFEVNP
+297 DNRMLVDEMWFEVNP
-312 SERTAKLLEMDDE
+312 SERTAKLIEMDDE

-336 IRFAGHLFRVT
+336 IRFGGHMYRVT
-347 EIGASAFSEKKVKSV
+347 EIGGSAFYGKKVKSV

-377 SSTISEISIPATVTN
+377 SSTISEINIPATVTN
-392 IGKGAFSN
+392 IGKRAFSN

-407 SVPNSVKTIGHSCF
+407 SVPNSVKTIGLSCF
-421 VACTGLTEVKLPAR
+421 VMCTGLTEAKLPAR

-440 NSMFRGCRS
+440 NSLFKGCRS
-449 LTKVTLPQNIDKI
+449 LTKVTLPQYIDKI

-477 LPQTVTTIGLNAFKN
+477 LPQSVTTIGLNAFKN

-497 VPVTTSLKLID
+497 VPVTTNLKLID

-518 TSVSLPASV
+518 TSVSLPSSV
-527 QIETEAF
+527 QVENEAF